1 MVDRSLKIDTL
12 GWEQLRN
19 IPTLS
24 DSVGQIPLVCF
35 VVLNYFLLSIG
46 EQYGNFIV
54 LFFFSFIS
62 FKNACVFL
70 G

>member
-12 GWEQLRN
+12 GWAQLRN

-24 DSVGQIPLVCF
+24 DSVEQIPFVCF
-35 VVLNYFLLSIG
+35 VVFNCFLLSIG

-54 LFFFSFIS
+54 LVFFHSFLLKRHVC
-62 FKNACVFL
+62 F
-70 G
+70 

>member
-54 LFFFSFIS
+54 LFFSFIS